1 MNYLNTIKVGSL
13 FPSALLFSLFLCP
26 NLFIFPP
33 DPGKTLPESL
43 DYNVFWLQTVAGEVD
58 SKTGIPPPLL
68 CLQIKDFLNGPGGC
82 NAHVHTRRHKKKCNS
97 IYLLYLSKSMEVS
110 METCVSKYYF
120 FFCN

>member
-13 FPSALLFSLFLCP
+13 FLSALLFSLFLRL
-26 NLFIFPP
+26 NLFIFHP

-68 CLQIKDFLNGPGGC
+68 CLRIKDFLNGPGGC
-82 NAHVHTRRHKKKCNS
+82 NAHAHTCMYKKIERYS
-97 IYLLYLSKSMEVS
+97 LSVP
-110 METCVSKYYF
+110 
-120 FFCN
+120 